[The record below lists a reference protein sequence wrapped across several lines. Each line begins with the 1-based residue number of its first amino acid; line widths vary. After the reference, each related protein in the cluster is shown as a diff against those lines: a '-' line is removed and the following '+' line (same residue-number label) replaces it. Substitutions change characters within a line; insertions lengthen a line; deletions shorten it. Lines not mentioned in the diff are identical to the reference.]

1 MSLIAKIHVAAKQ
14 LDIEEDDLRSLY
26 QQQTGK
32 TSLRMMNFGERTKV
46 IKELERKGFKSKSK
60 TPAPSDKYS
69 AKITALWIAAH
80 NLGITRSKTEKSLLA
95 YVKRMANVDHT
106 RFLRHHEDA
115 EKVIESLKKWM
126 TREAG
131 VDWHVEPARE
141 VTKFLNDPQA
151 QIVMAQL
158 SMIKDDTLIGE
169 PIKDI
174 YTLAAHYQTTPNTLK
189 SHQWIEIMNELGQTI
204 RSQKSNGGKVS

>member
-26 QQQTGK
+26 KEKTGK
-32 TSLRMMNFGERTKV
+32 TSLRMMSFGERTKV
-46 IKELERKGFKSKSK
+46 IEELKRKGFKSKSK

-131 VDWHVEPARE
+131 VDWTVEDRSALA
-141 VTKFLNDPQA
+141 FLNDPQG

-158 SMIKDDTLIGE
+158 SIVKDDTLTGG
-169 PIKDI
+169 PIRDI
-174 YTLAAHYQTTPNTLK
+174 YTLAAHYQTTPNNLK
-189 SHQWIEIMNELGQTI
+189 SHQWIEIMNELGQAI
-204 RSQKSNGGKVS
+204 RNQKNCK

>member
-1 MSLIAKIHVAAKQ
+1 MSLISKIHVAAKQ

-26 QQQTGK
+26 KEQTGK
-32 TSLRMMNFGERTKV
+32 TSLRLMSFGERTKV
-46 IKELERKGFKSKSK
+46 IEELKRKGFKAKGK
-60 TPAPSDKYS
+60 RTAPADKYT
-69 AKITALWIAAH
+69 AKITALWIAAY

-115 EKVIESLKKWM
+115 QKVIESLKKWM

-131 VDWHVEPARE
+131 VDWTVEPSLGALA
-141 VTKFLNDPQA
+141 FLNEPQG
-151 QIVMAQL
+151 QIVVAQL
-158 SMIKDDTLIGE
+158 NIIKDDTLTDG
-169 PIKDI
+169 PIKNI
-174 YTLAAHYQTTPNTLK
+174 YKLAAHYKTTPNNLK

-204 RSQKSNGGKVS
+204 RNQKKHS